1 LACRE
6 NPELVQTAL
15 PLEFTAFRVS
25 FHLVPQSTIP
35 DGTEIPLLTATLI
48 IPAPE
53 TEVVQILFPGRGIG
67 LRSIRFFYMLY
78 RQV

>member
-1 LACRE
+1 M
-6 NPELVQTAL
+6 
-15 PLEFTAFRVS
+15 
-25 FHLVPQSTIP
+25 P

-78 RQV
+78 QQV